1 MVSRNGAIGL
11 PIVSKFDSRGVDD
24 AKNAFGA
31 LGRFANKM
39 GPVIAGA
46 FAIGAVGVGAFATEA
61 IKAANESDKISRGLE
76 NAIKNAGVFGNTNA
90 DIKKATG
97 ALEEHAKKLGELIG
111 VDDEVITSMERTWMA
126 VPELAALGIPGIKNL
141 AKVTADVAA
150 GTGKDIESIGGAF
163 IKVAGDE
170 RSAMGKLM
178 RMNIVFT
185 DEQKKTYQAFLD
197 SNDEIGAQSYL
208 IDQLGKTY
216 KGAAE
221 QMATPLDRIKVIFD
235 NILEV
240 IGNAFGPAL
249 KNLADYFQNVRDKM
263 ETSEEYKTFIKNLG
277 DYMTDTVN
285 AFIGF
290 SDWYFKNQDLANT
303 IAGAFGIVTAAMAA
317 ATGAVWAFNIAL
329 YANPIGLVAAAIIA
343 TIGFIVGTIWMLAAN
358 WDTVVLAMK
367 NLWDYFSYAIAIAW
381 TGTVQLIITGI
392 NYVLDGFN
400 KLLSIWNTLTG
411 TDFHVDLLAQV
422 RDPSPP
428 ANWYGTVVGG
438 YRPGGMKLATGGIVM
453 PRPGG
458 TMATIGEAGQAEA
471 VIPLDKLG
479 TIMGGTGGGTT
490 YNVVVNGGLSTSADI
505 GRAVVDAI
513 KKYERVSGPVFVGA

>member
-46 FAIGAVGVGAFATEA
+46 FAVGALGVGAFAIEA
-61 IKAANESDKISRGLE
+61 TRAANESDKISRGLE
-76 NAIKNAGVFGNTNA
+76 NAIKNAGVFGSTNA

-163 IKVAGDE
+163 VKIAGDE
-170 RSAMGKLM
+170 TSAMGKLL
-178 RMNIVFT
+178 RQGIVFT

-197 SNDEIGAQSYL
+197 SNDQIGAQAYL
-208 IDQLGKTY
+208 VGQLGNTY

-240 IGNAFGPAL
+240 IGSAFGPAL
-249 KNLADYFQNVRDKM
+249 KKLADYFQSFRDKM
-263 ETSEEYKTFIKNLG
+263 ETNEDYKAFLKDLG
-277 DYMTDTVN
+277 DVMTDVVD

-290 SDWYFKNQDLANT
+290 SDWYLENRDLANN
-303 IAGAFGIVTAAMAA
+303 IATAIGIIATALGI
-317 ATGAVWAFNIAL
+317 ATGAVWALNIAL
-329 YANPIGLVAAAIIA
+329 YANPIGLLIA
-343 TIGFIVGTIWMLAAN
+343 GIVVSIGFLVAMTLFTIQN
-358 WDTVVLAMK
+358 WDAMCAVMKKSWDAFSYGIAFVWTTVV
-367 NLWDYFSYAIAIAW
+367 N
-381 TGTVQLIITGI
+381 GIIDGI
-392 NYVLDGFN
+392 NFVLDGFN
-400 KLLSIWNTLTG
+400 KLLDVWNTLTG
-411 TDFHVDLLAQV
+411 SDFHVDLVAKVGMPTAPASLI
-422 RDPSPP
+422 RD
-428 ANWYGTVVGG
+428 NVGG
-438 YRPGGMKLATGGIVM
+438 YRSGGMKLATGGIVM
-453 PRPGG
+453 PKPGG
-458 TMATIGEAGQAEA
+458 TLATIGEAGSPEA
-471 VIPLDKLG
+471 VIPLDRLDRM
-479 TIMGGTGGGTT
+479 INGGGGGAT
-490 YNVVVNGGLSTSADI
+490 YVVNVNGGLSTSADI